1 MVRSLLVALALAI
14 AAGPDPLSAQVTADL
29 HTMSRPH
36 VVGPAEGQQRILPDG
51 RAMLLKVGPS
61 TTGAAYLFLGAEDL
75 PPGASV
81 PRHRHELD
89 EEILIVQRGDLALGR
104 LDGDGGQGHGH
115 GVPAETLQALYQIAV
130 GALRPDLT
138 LILDLPVEQAEAA
151 GLLKPGDTIVEAT
164 SGNTGN
170 ALSMVAAVKGYRMIV
185 VMPEGLSN
193 ERVAISRAY
202 GAEVLLSGN
211 FHVNE
216 ALERARE
223 LGQQPGFFFPGQF
236 ESEWNVQENREILG
250 PEILAQ
256 LPDGRTPDAFVH
268 GVGTGGT
275 LIGVGQAFR
284 AANPDVRLFAME
296 PSESPTLLCGEVDLH
311 GIEGISDGFVPGIF
325 ARHRELVSDFL
336 SVSSADAVEEMRKL
350 ASKRGLLCGPS
361 SGAHVIAARRIR
373 ERFPELETVVTVL
386 ADKGEKYLH
395 DFYMSQPGEPD
406 TPPLH

>member
-1 MVRSLLVALALAI
+1 MPTRYTGVSRS
-14 AAGPDPLSAQVTADL
+14 
-29 HTMSRPH
+29 
-36 VVGPAEGQQRILPDG
+36 
-51 RAMLLKVGPS
+51 
-61 TTGAAYLFLGAEDL
+61 
-75 PPGASV
+75 
-81 PRHRHELD
+81 
-89 EEILIVQRGDLALGR
+89 
-104 LDGDGGQGHGH
+104 
-115 GVPAETLQALYQIAV
+115 
-130 GALRPDLT
+130 
-138 LILDLPVEQAEAA
+138 ILDAVHDTPLLELEDGIFAKCEFLNPSGSIKARIATYIIERAEKE

-170 ALSMVAAVKGYRMIV
+170 AFSMVAAVKGYRMIV
-185 VMPEGLSN
+185 VMPEGLTS

-202 GAEVLLSGN
+202 GAEVLLSGD

-216 ALERARE
+216 ALERARD
-223 LGQQPGFFFPGQF
+223 LGQRDGFFFPGQF

-296 PSESPTLLCGEVDLH
+296 PSESKTLLCGEVDLH

-325 ARHRELVSDFL
+325 ARHREMVSDFL
-336 SVSSADAVEEMRKL
+336 SVSSTDAVAEMRRL

-361 SGAHVIAARRIR
+361 SGAHLIAARRIR
-373 ERFPELETVVTVL
+373 ERFPELKTVVTVL

-395 DFYMSQPGEPD
+395 DFYMQQSGDPEA
-406 TPPLH
+406 PPLH